1 MAQITQFD
9 LVSDLDKQLVDEF
22 INSSLI
28 QVKKSTISGYKYS
41 LGLFY
46 LRLDDLAIY
55 QAKKVRRKH
64 IVYWLQDLNSRNYA
78 ASTKTNH
85 IFHIRM
91 YLSWLFEMKH
101 SRKDPHSLIF
111 KSDIP
116 KLPKMLPRALA
127 PEIDMKLINYL
138 TQSDNVWDKCLLL
151 MRYTGLRLSDLLSL
165 DFNPI
170 SDDGNGRPFLRAVSR
185 KLDKQYSIPIDD
197 KTVQL
202 ILLLQNHARKTS
214 QQPES
219 SLPSLL
225 VSDPEGREIGPFL
238 RKHLRSIS
246 PHVGDVPITPHQL
259 RHTFATSMIN
269 AGMGLYGVMKLL
281 GHMDMRMTLR
291 YAELYP
297 TTLHKEFHEAVQNLT
312 NKYEIKRENVAAASE
327 FDPIQTFVDLNHW
340 LRSEIKINDKNR
352 LGIIKRLSRLKI
364 EIEQLL
370 SKNDPQQ

>member
-111 KSDIP
+111 QSDIP

-225 VSDPEGREIGPFL
+225 VNDPEGREIGPFL

-281 GHMDMRMTLR
+281 GHNGHAHDSQVRRTLS
-291 YAELYP
+291 
-297 TTLHKEFHEAVQNLT
+297 N
-312 NKYEIKRENVAAASE
+312 NS
-327 FDPIQTFVDLNHW
+327 
-340 LRSEIKINDKNR
+340 S
-352 LGIIKRLSRLKI
+352 
-364 EIEQLL
+364 
-370 SKNDPQQ
+370 